1 MYLYSQGVWTALH
14 CASRAGQTAV
24 VRVLL
29 DNGANVHAVQEVGT
43 CGMFLDGK
51 VRGANHALYIHVCQ
65 Y

>member
-1 MYLYSQGVWTALH
+1 MYMYSQGVWTALH
-14 CASRAGQTAV
+14 CASCAGQTAV

-43 CGMFLDGK
+43 CGMFLDG
-51 VRGANHALYIHVCQ
+51 GANHVLYMYIHVYQ